1 MQGHRFRPS
10 LVVRTRGIA
19 GIAPETIASIV
30 AGFDRELAVFDVK
43 PLQQYVRLRNGPMRF
58 YAQTLGL
65 FAVVAIVLAAVGI
78 YGLMSYSVADR
89 LHEIGIRL
97 SVGASPSGV
106 LWLIVAQGLKIAG
119 VGIVIGIAG
128 SLMTT
133 RLLKGFLF
141 GLQPWDPLTFSCVAT
156 LVLTVTLIATAL
168 PALRA
173 TRVDPVLA
181 LRHE

>member
-1 MQGHRFRPS
+1 
-10 LVVRTRGIA
+10 
-19 GIAPETIASIV
+19 
-30 AGFDRELAVFDVK
+30 
-43 PLQQYVRLRNGPMRF
+43 MRF

-65 FAVVAIVLAAVGI
+65 FAVAAIVLAAVGI
-78 YGLMSYSVADR
+78 YGPMSYSVADR

-106 LWLIVAQGLKIAG
+106 LWLIVAQGLRIAA

-128 SLMTT
+128 SLMMT
-133 RLLKGFLF
+133 RLLEGFLF
-141 GLQPWDPLTFSCVAT
+141 GLKPWDPLTFSCVAT
-156 LVLTVTLIATAL
+156 LVLMVTLIATAL
-168 PALRA
+168 PASRA